1 MSRKGEAMG
10 ARIYRP
16 AKTAMQSASGN
27 TRNWVLEFEPAAP
40 ETIDPLMG
48 WIGSTDTQAQVQLR
62 FATKDEAVAYAEKRG
77 LAYSIFEPKEVH
89 SRPKSYAANFRHD
102 RVT

>member
-1 MSRKGEAMG
+1 MSTKGEAMG

-16 AKTAMQSASGN
+16 ARTAMQSGAGN
-27 TRNWVLEFEPAAP
+27 TRDWVLEFEPAAP

-48 WIGSTDTQAQVQLR
+48 WTGSTDTQAQVQLR
-62 FATKDEAVAYAEKRG
+62 FATKDEAVAFAEKRG
-77 LAYSIFEPKEVH
+77 LAYRVFEPKEAR

-102 RVT
+102 RVP

>member
-1 MSRKGEAMG
+1 MT

-16 AKTAMQSASGN
+16 AKTAMQSGAGN
-27 TRNWVLEFEPAAP
+27 TRDWVLEFEPAAP

-48 WIGSTDTQAQVQLR
+48 WASSTDTQAQVRLR
-62 FATKDEAVAYAEKRG
+62 FATKDEAVAYADKRG
-77 LAYSIFEPKEVH
+77 LAYSIVEPKEAR

-102 RVT
+102 RVP